1 MNVKNQRI
9 ETLKP
14 YARNGKLHTDLQIK
28 QVAES
33 IKRFGWVQPI
43 VVDKENNVV
52 IGHCRLESAKWL
64 GCKEVPTVIVENLT
78 EEEIKALRIAD
89 NKLNES
95 EWDVLLVN
103 EKMELLP
110 MDLQEISGWEV
121 TLQKAEMENKEK
133 EIDEIP
139 TENEC
144 PSCGYKW

>member
-1 MNVKNQRI
+1 MNVINQRI

-64 GCKEVPTVIVENLT
+64 GHKEVPTVIVENLT

-95 EWDVLLVN
+95 DWDVLLVN
-103 EKMELLP
+103 EEVELLP
-110 MDLQEISGWEV
+110 LDLQVISGWEV
-121 TLQKAEMENKEK
+121 TLQKVELENKEK
-133 EIDEIP
+133 EIDEIH

>member
-1 MNVKNQRI
+1 MI
-9 ETLKP
+9 EVLKP
-14 YARNGKLHTDLQIK
+14 YDRNGKLHTDLQIR

-52 IGHCRLESAKWL
+52 IGHCRLESAKL
-64 GCKEVPTVIVENLT
+64 LDLKEVPTVIVENLT

-103 EKMELLP
+103 EEMELLP

>member
-1 MNVKNQRI
+1 MNVKNQLI
-9 ETLKP
+9 STLKP
-14 YARNGKLHTDLQIK
+14 YARNGKVHTDLQIK

-43 VVDKENNVV
+43 VVDKDNNVV

-64 GCKEVPTVIVENLT
+64 GLKEVPTVIVEHLT

-95 EWDVLLVN
+95 DWDVLLVN
-103 EKMELLP
+103 EEVELLP
-110 MDLQEISGWEV
+110 LDLQVISGWEV
-121 TLQKAEMENKEK
+121 NLLKVELENKEK
-133 EIDEIP
+133 EIDEIH

>member
-1 MNVKNQRI
+1 
-9 ETLKP
+9 
-14 YARNGKLHTDLQIK
+14 
-28 QVAES
+28 
-33 IKRFGWVQPI
+33 
-43 VVDKENNVV
+43 
-52 IGHCRLESAKWL
+52 
-64 GCKEVPTVIVENLT
+64 
-78 EEEIKALRIAD
+78 
-89 NKLNES
+89 LNES

-103 EKMELLP
+103 EEMELLP